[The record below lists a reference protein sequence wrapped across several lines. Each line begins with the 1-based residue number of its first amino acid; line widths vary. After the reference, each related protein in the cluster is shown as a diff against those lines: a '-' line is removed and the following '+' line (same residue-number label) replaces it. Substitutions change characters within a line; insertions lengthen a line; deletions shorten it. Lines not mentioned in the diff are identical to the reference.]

1 MGWSIKEKENE
12 GRLIELV
19 VICPPPASL
28 EMRWLRREN
37 YSHKAIRE
45 IQNIS
50 QNCRALPDIVTCV
63 LGLVFAVQVIYILLR
78 DLVSLICR
86 NKLTLMLINY
96 FYILNDN
103 KIIHL

>member
-50 QNCRALPDIVTCV
+50 QTVEHCLIVLRAYW
-63 LGLVFAVQVIYILLR
+63 G
-78 DLVSLICR
+78 
-86 NKLTLMLINY
+86 
-96 FYILNDN
+96 
-103 KIIHL
+103 